1 MNIPPYSPEFPWW
14 AYLVVVLVGLALMS
28 PVVAGVVTRSL
39 AGKIDES
46 TKAAK
51 RAAEAASVAEAEVLR
66 NSGSSMRDSIDRQ
79 ERAQDALLQEVGR
92 QGVELAN
99 LQRDLG
105 GLRSEMRQE
114 RTERADHQR
123 DVASRL
129 TAVERDLDGRRLP

>member
-1 MNIPPYSPEFPWW
+1 M
-14 AYLVVVLVGLALMS
+14 
-28 PVVAGVVTRSL
+28 
-39 AGKIDES
+39 
-46 TKAAK
+46 
-51 RAAEAASVAEAEVLR
+51 LR

-79 ERAQDALLQEVGR
+79 ERAQDALLQEVAR